1 MTAITMGDNVNN
13 NDASNYEE
21 ALEKTGNGPYNML
34 LASTCSL
41 ILLALGMDLF
51 GFSLVVTAACD
62 LQLTVSQMAILTSL
76 PFIGILLVSYIWG
89 YISDTRGRRFSLVLC
104 MQVSFV
110 LSTLCSICPTWHILG
125 LVKFISVCFS
135 CAANSA
141 SYTLVGESCNMKNR
155 SKYMLLMTC
164 LLLLSPAAAGVVT
177 YPILKLKF
185 ESAMWFGV
193 MFTPWRLLIIVL
205 ALPSGIGALAICF
218 FHESPIFLANSGREE
233 EALDVLRSIYAINHR
248 KSKEEYEVKTLKV
261 KDQCLKKQ
269 SLVRAIYEQS
279 APLFRPP
286 LLWRT
291 LQLFYI
297 VAVVYI
303 TNNSFLVWL
312 AHVMNLVRLA
322 MERSATGN
330 ICELISHDKIH
341 NANHP
346 QNSTAPRVCVGNIE
360 DNVVLALVISQT
372 IFAILNFA
380 LSYLSHRRK
389 AVLTS
394 ILCLS
399 ALSGSLLNLTPEA
412 ISSVFFFMIF
422 TCTCLCMGILASFF
436 VDLYPPSYRGM
447 VACLS
452 IMVGRGS
459 SFVGINIVGN
469 LLFNHCQLMF
479 YMWSLLVLSSAVLAW
494 FLPPEKVKIKPSTV

>member
-1 MTAITMGDNVNN
+1 
-13 NDASNYEE
+13 
-21 ALEKTGNGPYNML
+21 
-34 LASTCSL
+34 
-41 ILLALGMDLF
+41 
-51 GFSLVVTAACD
+51 
-62 LQLTVSQMAILTSL
+62 
-76 PFIGILLVSYIWG
+76 
-89 YISDTRGRRFSLVLC
+89 
-104 MQVSFV
+104 
-110 LSTLCSICPTWHILG
+110 
-125 LVKFISVCFS
+125 
-135 CAANSA
+135 
-141 SYTLVGESCNMKNR
+141 MKNR

-346 QNSTAPRVCVGNIE
+346 QNSTAVSICYMLLYRWVKSLGGIAGIRLKNE
-360 DNVVLALVISQT
+360 
-372 IFAILNFA
+372 
-380 LSYLSHRRK
+380 RR
-389 AVLTS
+389 
-394 ILCLS
+394 
-399 ALSGSLLNLTPEA
+399 
-412 ISSVFFFMIF
+412 
-422 TCTCLCMGILASFF
+422 
-436 VDLYPPSYRGM
+436 
-447 VACLS
+447 
-452 IMVGRGS
+452 
-459 SFVGINIVGN
+459 
-469 LLFNHCQLMF
+469 
-479 YMWSLLVLSSAVLAW
+479 
-494 FLPPEKVKIKPSTV
+494 